1 MNHILSLDSSIV
13 TNILEYLSLKDVVRF
28 ASSCRQLH
36 QLTFD
41 TAEVWSGH
49 LLFEDSSKDI
59 DDQVI
64 ASIVPHITR
73 SYGIQSLRLV
83 NLDKVSPMGILQV
96 FDQFAH
102 ALQDIELSA
111 SKDVI
116 KDLTR
121 HLEAFALKLALLQGA
136 NLIPLT
142 FLEYRSR
149 SQHYIEQLGSY
160 MSESPKSEEEKMA
173 VCNSH
178 AELSARLRWLR
189 LPTRLDDPP
198 FEQLEKIKITFTDEV
213 ESSDRI
219 FAILKLRSLMAYLA
233 GTNLENNLDS
243 DVQPHRDTHDG
254 RWYSIIRKHK
264 ISDLDSKLDDVQ
276 PSVVN
281 AEPDYEVNQQCST
294 DSPANV
300 PPVHYN
306 PETPSKPTPVDL
318 QDTPRMPINNKR
330 KFAHAEPRP
339 SEESK
344 KARRS
349 PPTSQPIVK
358 VYRYRRRQSS
368 NSEQPEETRSQQHVY
383 RPNPVSY

>member
-1 MNHILSLDSSIV
+1 
-13 TNILEYLSLKDVVRF
+13 
-28 ASSCRQLH
+28 
-36 QLTFD
+36 
-41 TAEVWSGH
+41 
-49 LLFEDSSKDI
+49 
-59 DDQVI
+59 
-64 ASIVPHITR
+64 VPHITR
-73 SYGIQSLRLV
+73 SYGIRSLRLV
-83 NLDKVSPMGILQV
+83 NLDKVSSMGILQV

-102 ALQDIELSA
+102 ALQDIEFCTSME
-111 SKDVI
+111 VI

-121 HLEAFALKLALLQGA
+121 HLEAFALKLALLQVA

-160 MSESPKSEEEKMA
+160 MSESPKSEDEKMA

-178 AELSARLRWLR
+178 AE

-198 FEQLEKIKITFTDEV
+198 FEQLEKIKITFTDELDN
-213 ESSDRI
+213 SDCT

-233 GTNLENNLDS
+233 GANLECNLDS

-254 RWYSIIRKHK
+254 RWYSINRKHK
-264 ISDLDSKLDDVQ
+264 ISDLDSKLDVQ
-276 PSVVN
+276 LSVVN
-281 AEPDYEVNQQCST
+281 AQPDYEVKQQCST

-300 PPVHYN
+300 PPVHFN
-306 PETPSKPTPVDL
+306 PVTQSTCTPVDR
-318 QDTPRMPINNKR
+318 QNTPRTPVNNKR
-330 KFAHAEPRP
+330 KFDHTESRL
-339 SEESK
+339 SEDSK
-344 KARRS
+344 KVRRS

-368 NSEQPEETRSQQHVY
+368 NIEQPEETRPQQQHVY